1 MSDKDKMKNNSN
13 KDDVDQSNNLQ
24 NEEPNETS
32 QEQAEL
38 SLQEKLVQ
46 SQEEASKNWD
56 KILRLQAE
64 IQNLRKRTFRDIES
78 ASRGSIERVVME
90 ILPILDSFELY
101 RGLEDLYSMFSSEAF
116 LLVFWLHFLSI
127 SLFLG
132 AWISRDSQ
140 RYMVPRFFV
149 IISLIL
155 TYFTGPAGLLIYW
168 FIRIFFAKKINFND

>member
-1 MSDKDKMKNNSN
+1 MINDLLDILSYENIYLMANWG
-13 KDDVDQSNNLQ
+13 VIPFWLLLIIL
-24 NEEPNETS
+24 PNHGVTNFF
-32 QEQAEL
+32 
-38 SLQEKLVQ
+38 VQ
-46 SQEEASKNWD
+46 SIIAPLLLASAYVFVAYN
-56 KILRLQAE
+56 IFLE
-64 IQNLRKRTFRDIES
+64 GN
-78 ASRGSIERVVME
+78 
-90 ILPILDSFELY
+90 ILDSFELY
-101 RGLEDLYSMFSSEAF
+101 RGLDGLYSMFSSEAF